1 MPFDNTCKFLA
12 EHFSADIA
20 SWLLGTP
27 ISLTRLEPSELF
39 AEPIRADAVIF
50 LEAEDLLAH
59 IEFQTDPD
67 PAIGSRMADYRLRG
81 YYRNP
86 NKQMRQ
92 IVVYLRPTRSPRVY
106 QNTFEISGLRGEF
119 EIVRLWEQPTE
130 IFLSVPEL
138 LPFAVLSQTNDR
150 EGVLREVARRVE
162 EMPERRWQSNIA
174 AASAILAGLLLEKE
188 TIHRILRRDI
198 MRESVIY
205 QEIEAEA
212 EIRGE
217 ARGEMRGRQAGIQE
231 GLEHEKSLILRQ
243 LTRRIGTIA
252 PPLETQIRSLSLTQL
267 EALGEALLDFSEP
280 ADLENWLE
288 QNRSN

>member
-12 EHFSADIA
+12 EHFSTEIA

-27 ISLTRLEPSELF
+27 VALTKLEPSELF
-39 AEPIRADAVIF
+39 AEPIRADAIIF

-67 PAIGSRMADYRLRG
+67 PAIGARMADYRLRG

-86 NKQMRQ
+86 HKQMRQ

-106 QNTFEISGLRGEF
+106 QTTFEISGLRGEF
-119 EIVRLWEQPTE
+119 EVVRLWEQPTE
-130 IFLSVPEL
+130 IFLSSPGL

-162 EMPERRWQSNIA
+162 EISERRSKSNVA
-174 AASAILAGLLLEKE
+174 AASAVLAGLLLEKE

-205 QEIEAEA
+205 QEIEQEA
-212 EIRGE
+212 ET
-217 ARGEMRGRQAGIQE
+217 RGRQAGIQE
-231 GLEHEKSLILRQ
+231 GELAFALRLI
-243 LTRRIGTIA
+243 TRRFGKIT
-252 PPLETQIRSLSLTQL
+252 PPTEAQIRSLSLPKL
-267 EALGEALLDFSEP
+267 EDLGEALLDFSSLT
-280 ADLENWLE
+280 DLEQWL
-288 QNRSN
+288 QSHT

>member
-20 SWLLGTP
+20 SWLLGAP

-39 AEPIRADAVIF
+39 SEPIRADAVIF

-67 PAIGSRMADYRLRG
+67 PAIGFRMADYRLRG
-81 YYRNP
+81 YHRNP
-86 NKQMRQ
+86 DKQMRQ

-130 IFLSVPEL
+130 VFLSVPGL
-138 LPFAVLSQTNDR
+138 LPFAVLSQTDDQ

-162 EMPERRWQSNIA
+162 EISERRSQSNVA

-205 QEIEAEA
+205 QEIELEAEA
-212 EIRGE
+212 RGE
-217 ARGEMRGRQAGIQE
+217 ARGETRGRQAGIQE
-231 GLEHEKSLILRQ
+231 GELVIILRL

-252 PPLETQIRSLSLTQL
+252 PPLETQIRSLSLPQL
-267 EALGEALLDFSEP
+267 EDLGEALLDFTQP
-280 ADLENWLE
+280 TDLENWL
-288 QNRSN
+288 QSHS